1 MGLLAQQ
8 TQEGHLDHTHRFVRH
23 LGSSTHVRVP
33 VLLAALLAPRNVG
46 HLRRLQVRVDA
57 SFSRASHVTKDVDGV
72 VRHAQVGVNPVPTC
86 PVILFH
92 LAQVFLCVVL
102 SALLTLSAFHRTCW
116 KKKMGRRI
124 DRQTVMFGSNSK
136 VKCHAFFLLFYIPS
150 LNCGWPKYKSLH
162 DRTGFSLEPC
172 GFLMRSK
179 SCRIV

>member
-1 MGLLAQQ
+1 M
-8 TQEGHLDHTHRFVRH
+8 
-23 LGSSTHVRVP
+23 
-33 VLLAALLAPRNVG
+33 
-46 HLRRLQVRVDA
+46 
-57 SFSRASHVTKDVDGV
+57 
-72 VRHAQVGVNPVPTC
+72 C
-86 PVILFH
+86 
-92 LAQVFLCVVL
+92 CVVGIVDIVSISSNML
-102 SALLTLSAFHRTCW
+102 E
-116 KKKMGRRI
+116 KKMGRRI